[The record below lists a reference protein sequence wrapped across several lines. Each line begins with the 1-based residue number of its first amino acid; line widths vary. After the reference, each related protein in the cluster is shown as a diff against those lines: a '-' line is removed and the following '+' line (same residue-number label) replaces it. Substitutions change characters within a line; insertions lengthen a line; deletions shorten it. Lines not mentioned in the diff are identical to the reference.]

1 MVALYGPR
9 TTVFIALDDGVYEF
23 TYGCNGVEGWTC
35 SREKV
40 QPPPISADLAK
51 RLLPPP
57 SRRRPPK
64 VCPPK
69 ASPPPGEKP
78 SPHLAR
84 ICMHI
89 HIYICIHIC
98 ICIHIDISRGRFKS
112 RPTRRSSRPP
122 T

>member
-57 SRRRPPK
+57 AYDHQKCVHPK
-64 VCPPK
+64 
-69 ASPPPGEKP
+69 PPPAREKP